1 MASINNN
8 NSKEIT
14 PQINMVPLIDIL
26 LVLLIIFM
34 LTATVV
40 KERRIPI
47 SLPKAS
53 TGENITETKGFAIT
67 IDKNSDYFLNGNKLT
82 FEEIMDKLSFEK
94 NSNKN
99 IVVAISADKDI
110 KYSEIVE
117 TINGLREI
125 EINDYA
131 LNVEMK

>member
-8 NSKEIT
+8 NSNEIT

>member
-1 MASINNN
+1 MATINNN
-8 NSKEIT
+8 NNEIT

-34 LTATVV
+34 LTATVI
-40 KERRIPI
+40 KERRIPV

-53 TGENITETKGFAIT
+53 TGNDITETKGFAIT
-67 IDKNSDYFLNGNKLT
+67 IDKNNNYFLNGNKLT
-82 FEEIMDKLSFEK
+82 LKEIMEKLSLEK
-94 NSNKN
+94 NLNKS
-99 IVVAISADKDI
+99 IVVTISADKDI

-131 LNVEMK
+131 LNVETK

>member
-1 MASINNN
+1 MANINNN
-8 NSKEIT
+8 NNEIT

-53 TGENITETKGFAIT
+53 TGDSINESKGFAIT
-67 IDKNSDYFLNGNKLT
+67 IDKDNNYFLNGDRSNFK
-82 FEEIMDKLSFEK
+82 EIMNKLSFEK
-94 NSNKN
+94 KSGQN
-99 IVVAISADKDI
+99 IVVAISADKNI

>member
-1 MASINNN
+1 
-8 NSKEIT
+8 
-14 PQINMVPLIDIL
+14 
-26 LVLLIIFM
+26 
-34 LTATVV
+34 
-40 KERRIPI
+40 
-47 SLPKAS
+47 
-53 TGENITETKGFAIT
+53 
-67 IDKNSDYFLNGNKLT
+67 
-82 FEEIMDKLSFEK
+82 MDKLSFEK